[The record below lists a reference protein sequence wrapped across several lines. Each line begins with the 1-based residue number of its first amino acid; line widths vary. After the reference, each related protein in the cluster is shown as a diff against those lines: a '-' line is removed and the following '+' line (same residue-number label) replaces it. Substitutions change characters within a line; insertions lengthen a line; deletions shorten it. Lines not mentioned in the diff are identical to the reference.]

1 MTNTQQLLLNA
12 CETLGKHELEWIE
25 ADRLGQP
32 VERITQRIRDTKEL
46 IEELSIDYFQE
57 VNE

>member
-12 CETLGKHELEWIE
+12 CETLGKRELEWIE

-32 VERITQRIRDTKEL
+32 VTKINGRIDDLRSL
-46 IEELSIDYFQE
+46 ISELSVDYFQE
-57 VNE
+57 CNE